1 MQDLILI
8 KLGELILK
16 GNNRNRF
23 EDRLMVNIKHAL
35 SKTGS
40 YRIEKAQGT
49 MYVTPR
55 DDSPIGPAVE
65 KIRKVFGITKI
76 SPAYACAKNMPAI
89 YAGILEKMSE
99 NLKNAKTFKVESKR
113 SDKAFE
119 LKSPE
124 ISAQTGGF
132 ILQNFS
138 NLKVD
143 VKNPDITVNVDIR
156 EEYAYIYCEKIPGA
170 GGIPT
175 GMSGKGALLLSGGI
189 DSPVAGWLMAK
200 RGITLEAINFFSYP
214 YTSQRAKEKVL
225 SLADTLQD
233 YAGKIPVH
241 IVPFTDIQLQI
252 KDKCPSDL
260 LTIIM
265 RRFMNR
271 ISEKIA
277 KNTGCSVLITGES
290 LAQVA
295 SQTMQ
300 SMVVT
305 SEVLTM
311 PVLRPVVGLD
321 KFEII
326 DYARKIGTFET
337 SILPYDDC
345 CTVFV
350 PKRPDINPKLE
361 RVIEAESVLDID
373 ALVEEAVAGTEIVIP
388 GKNTEE

>member
-16 GNNRNRF
+16 GNNRSRF
-23 EDRLMVNIKHAL
+23 EDRLMTNIKHAL

-40 YRIEKAQGT
+40 YRVIKAQGT

-55 DDSPIGPAVE
+55 NDESKIEPAIE
-65 KIRKVFGITKI
+65 KIKKVFGITKI
-76 SPAYACAKNMPAI
+76 SPAYACEKNMAAV
-89 YAGILEKMSE
+89 YEGIMEKMSE
-99 NLKNAKTFKVESKR
+99 HLKNAKTFKVESKR
-113 SDKAFE
+113 SDKNFE

-132 ILQNFS
+132 ILSNFP

-143 VKNPDITVNVDIR
+143 VNNPEITVNVDIR
-156 EEYAYIYCEKIPGA
+156 EEFAYIYCEKIQGA

-189 DSPVAGWLMAK
+189 DSPVAGYLMAK

-225 SLADTLQD
+225 ALAATLQS
-233 YAGKIPVH
+233 YAGKTPVH

-252 KDKCPSDL
+252 KDKCPADQ

-277 KNTGCSVLITGES
+277 ANTGCSVLITGES

-305 SEVLTM
+305 SEVVKM
-311 PVLRPVVGLD
+311 PILRPLVGLD

-326 DYARKIGTFET
+326 EYARRIGTFET

-350 PKRPDINPKLE
+350 PKRPDIKPRLE
-361 RVIEAESVLDID
+361 KILESERCLDVEG
-373 ALVEEAVAGTEIVIP
+373 LVDEAVNGVEIIIP
-388 GKNTEE
+388 GEE

>member
-23 EDRLMVNIKHAL
+23 EDRLMVNIKRAL
-35 SKTGS
+35 AKTGS
-40 YRIEKAQGT
+40 YRVEKAQGT

-55 DDSPIGPAVE
+55 DDSPIEPAVE
-65 KIRKVFGITKI
+65 KIKKVFGITKI
-76 SPAYACAKNMPAI
+76 SPAYACEKNMPSI
-89 YAGILEKMSE
+89 YAGILEKMSD
-99 NLKNAKTFKVESKR
+99 NLRNAKTFKVESKR

-132 ILQNFS
+132 ILEHFS

-241 IVPFTDIQLQI
+241 IVPFTEIQLQI

-271 ISEKIA
+271 ISERIA
-277 KNTGCSVLITGES
+277 KNTGCGVLITGES

-305 SEVLTM
+305 SEVLSM

-388 GKNTEE
+388 GENTEI

>member
-35 SKTGS
+35 AKTGS
-40 YRIEKAQGT
+40 YRVEKAQGT

-55 DDSPIGPAVE
+55 DDSPIEPAVE
-65 KIRKVFGITKI
+65 KIKKVFGITKI
-76 SPAYACAKNMPAI
+76 SPAYACEKNMPSI
-89 YAGILEKMSE
+89 YAGILEKMSD

-132 ILQNFS
+132 ILEHFS

-241 IVPFTDIQLQI
+241 IVPFTEIQLQI

-271 ISEKIA
+271 ISERIA
-277 KNTGCSVLITGES
+277 KNTGCGVLITGES

-388 GKNTEE
+388 GENTEI

>member
-40 YRIEKAQGT
+40 YRVEKAQGT

-55 DDSPIGPAVE
+55 DDSPIEPAVE
-65 KIRKVFGITKI
+65 KIKKVFGITKI
-76 SPAYACAKNMPAI
+76 SPAYACEKNMPAI
-89 YAGILEKMSE
+89 YAGILEKMSD

-132 ILQNFS
+132 ILENFS

-225 SLADTLQD
+225 SLADTLQQ

-241 IVPFTDIQLQI
+241 IVPFTEIQLQI
-252 KDKCPSDL
+252 KDKCPGDL

-277 KNTGCSVLITGES
+277 RNNGCGVLITGES

-295 SQTMQ
+295 SQTM
-300 SMVVT
+300 
-305 SEVLTM
+305 
-311 PVLRPVVGLD
+311 
-321 KFEII
+321 
-326 DYARKIGTFET
+326 
-337 SILPYDDC
+337 
-345 CTVFV
+345 
-350 PKRPDINPKLE
+350 
-361 RVIEAESVLDID
+361 
-373 ALVEEAVAGTEIVIP
+373 
-388 GKNTEE
+388 

>member
-8 KLGELILK
+8 KLGELMLK

-23 EDRLMVNIKHAL
+23 EDRLMVNIKHTL
-35 SKTGS
+35 SKAGN
-40 YRIEKAQGT
+40 YRVEKAQGT

-55 DDSPIGPAVE
+55 DNSPIEPAVE
-65 KIRKVFGITKI
+65 KIKKVFGITKI
-76 SPAYACAKNMPAI
+76 SPAYACKKNMNSIFDA
-89 YAGILEKMSE
+89 ILEKMSE
-99 NLKNAKTFKVESKR
+99 KLKTVKTFKVESKR

-124 ISAQTGGF
+124 ISAKTGEF
-132 ILQNFS
+132 ILNNFS
-138 NLKVD
+138 NLTVD

-156 EEYAYIYCEKIPGA
+156 EEFAYIYCEKIPGA

-200 RGITLEAINFFSYP
+200 RGVTLEAINFFSYP

-225 SLADTLQD
+225 TLADTLQS

-252 KDKCPSDL
+252 KDKCPSEH

-277 KNTGCSVLITGES
+277 KNTGCGVLITGES

-305 SEVLTM
+305 SEVLKM
-311 PVLRPVVGLD
+311 PVLRPLVGLD

-361 RVIEAESVLDID
+361 RVIESESVLDID
-373 ALVEEAVAGTEIVIP
+373 ALVDEAIAGTEIVIP
-388 GKNTEE
+388 GENA

>member
-76 SPAYACAKNMPAI
+76 SPAYACEKNMPSI
-89 YAGILEKMSE
+89 YAGILEKMSD

-277 KNTGCSVLITGES
+277 KNTGCGVLITGES

-350 PKRPDINPKLE
+350 PKRPDITPKLE

-388 GKNTEE
+388 GKNPKE

>member
-35 SKTGS
+35 AKTGS
-40 YRIEKAQGT
+40 YRVEKAQGT

-55 DDSPIGPAVE
+55 DDSPIEPAVE
-65 KIRKVFGITKI
+65 KIKKVFGITKI
-76 SPAYACAKNMPAI
+76 SPAYACEKNMPSI
-89 YAGILEKMSE
+89 YAGILEKMSD

-132 ILQNFS
+132 ILEHFS

-156 EEYAYIYCEKIPGA
+156 EEYAYIYCKKIPGA

-241 IVPFTDIQLQI
+241 IVPFTEIQLQI

-271 ISEKIA
+271 ISERIA
-277 KNTGCSVLITGES
+277 KNTGCGVLITGES

-388 GKNTEE
+388 GENTEI